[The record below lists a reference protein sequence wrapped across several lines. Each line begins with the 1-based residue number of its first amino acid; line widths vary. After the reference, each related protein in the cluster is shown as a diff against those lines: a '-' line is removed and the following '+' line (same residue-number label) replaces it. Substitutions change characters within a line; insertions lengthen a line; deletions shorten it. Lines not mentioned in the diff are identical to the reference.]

1 MTKNGRNKKHLTPS
15 QAIENANHYYDLEN
29 NVNSQT
35 NIIAHSQIVSDIDNN
50 FNWLNIFC
58 FGIAGLPYHLMFS
71 AIGVYSTK
79 FLLDEAKI
87 PARYTSVI
95 LFVSRAIDAITD
107 PIYGHFLNLT
117 PVTRFGKMKPW

>member
-1 MTKNGRNKKHLTPS
+1 
-15 QAIENANHYYDLEN
+15 
-29 NVNSQT
+29 
-35 NIIAHSQIVSDIDNN
+35 
-50 FNWLNIFC
+50 
-58 FGIAGLPYHLMFS
+58 MFS
-71 AIGVYSTK
+71 AIGVYSAK

-117 PVTRFGKMKPW
+117 PVTRFGKMKPWLVYLFKIINTLKKKIYIGTLGLQLHYH